1 MNDGMEPAPR
11 GRALKGV
18 VIALIAAV
26 VLLVA
31 VVLPAERGYDPTGI
45 GRILGLTA
53 MRATPASGE
62 DMPAIEDVTGG
73 NDDLVA
79 AAGAD
84 ISEPMPL
91 PNPAVHQ
98 KELTAPRTETLTI
111 TLGFDEKTEI
121 KAVMAKAKAVVYDWS
136 VEGGKV
142 YVDFHGHDPAKDEN
156 FWVRYEEADGVTSGH
171 GSLVAPFAGEHGWY
185 WLNVSET
192 PITIRLTVTGYHE
205 KLMDYGLLR

>member
-26 VLLVA
+26 GFGL
-31 VVLPAERGYDPTGI
+31 VVLPASALRPTASASFSTHRDA
-45 GRILGLTA
+45 RISRTGA
-53 MRATPASGE
+53 G
-62 DMPAIEDVTGG
+62 MPATRCHGG
-73 NDDLVA
+73 NDESWPPGGRQSDP
-79 AAGAD
+79 
-84 ISEPMPL
+84 IPS

-98 KELTAPRTETLTI
+98 KELTAPRTDTI
-111 TLGFDEKTEI
+111 TIKLGFDEKTEI
-121 KAVMAKAKAVVYDWS
+121 KAVMAKAKAIVYDWS

-142 YVDFHGHDPAKDEN
+142 YVDFHGHDPAKDKN

-171 GSLVAPFAGEHGWY
+171 GSLVAPFGGEHGWY
-185 WLNVSET
+185 WLNVGDT